1 MLTPSTTDSKKQTIT
16 LQQNER
22 VLSEGRARKRYIHA
36 SAFQRTLVG
45 AFVAICIALP
55 ICMKVD
61 HLGPMLAAFLIVDA
75 FYLVMW
81 GVQHMSWS
89 WHRWWLTDQRLVVRH
104 GMVGYQV
111 QSVPLDR
118 IVDVTLR
125 ASWLDRLFG
134 LEHITVR
141 DMTGEVSSSA
151 MSVGLNLF
159 AVENAEAVAD
169 AIITASRG
177 GNSDR

>member
-1 MLTPSTTDSKKQTIT
+1 
-16 LQQNER
+16 
-22 VLSEGRARKRYIHA
+22 
-36 SAFQRTLVG
+36 
-45 AFVAICIALP
+45 
-55 ICMKVD
+55 
-61 HLGPMLAAFLIVDA
+61 
-75 FYLVMW
+75 
-81 GVQHMSWS
+81 
-89 WHRWWLTDQRLVVRH
+89 
-104 GMVGYQV
+104 MVGYQV

-141 DMTGEVSSSA
+141 DMNGEVSPSA